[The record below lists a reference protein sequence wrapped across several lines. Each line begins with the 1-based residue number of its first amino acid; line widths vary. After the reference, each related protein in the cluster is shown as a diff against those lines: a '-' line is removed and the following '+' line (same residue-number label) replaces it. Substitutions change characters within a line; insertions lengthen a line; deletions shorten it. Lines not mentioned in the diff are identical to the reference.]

1 MADTPRPPRTGRL
14 VRAGLFAATLGV
26 GAGLAAI
33 PVDNWLEQ
41 RAEIDAAR
49 ERRAQLQE
57 ELAEIDADIEALIG
71 DDGLTIAA
79 RCYGPFVEVGQ
90 ELYAVPGLEGCVT
103 HPTP

>member
-1 MADTPRPPRTGRL
+1 MADASRPPRTGRL

-41 RAEIDAAR
+41 RAEIDGAR
-49 ERRAQLQE
+49 ERRA
-57 ELAEIDADIEALIG
+57 ELEGEIAEIDADIEALIG
-71 DDGLTIAA
+71 EDGLTIAA

-90 ELYAVPGLEGCVT
+90 ELYAVPGLDGCVT